1 MNQLVAFFAPTTLP
15 TTAGAGV
22 RMPGA
27 TQGDEF
33 AAILTQVQATLSGE
47 QPATPDTSQQL
58 AQLLGQ
64 LPPGLVQAVK
74 SLSTDDVA
82 AQIEAVQ
89 TAISGT
95 PQLDAVLAPL
105 LQVGQTNAPQPVAP
119 TTSPTNTSATPTT
132 IGAVLQALHA
142 QTEATPAAAL
152 APSDVADLGLRG
164 SLTPEQA
171 TSEKPAAEKPAQPG
185 QANADVAE
193 TLAAQLAP
201 PANLARPRGEN
212 QPQQQGQTDKPIA
225 TVPKRG
231 AQTQEA
237 PGPLTQQPQDATS
250 PHKQADAPATAPA
263 ANNAAQ
269 GAAASATPAQPQSP
283 TSGAPNAAPTTAA
296 VPAPVLPTVV
306 DAQHLSVTLSPA
318 PQHAVPLEAL
328 AVHIARKFQ
337 AGVSQF
343 EIRLHPAEL
352 GQLDI
357 SLSVA
362 DDGHVT
368 AVVRAERPETLDLLQ
383 RDARGLEAQ
392 LRQAGLDV
400 TSNSLN
406 FSLSNGNGGRQ
417 SPFVGWPA
425 FADAQDTQNAAR
437 PDAVSTY
444 IAVRRPDGLDIR
456 V

>member
-1 MNQLVAFFAPTTLP
+1 MNQLAAFFAPTTLP

-22 RMPGA
+22 RA
-27 TQGDEF
+27 TSAAQGDEF
-33 AAILTQVQATLSGE
+33 AAILAQVQATLSGE
-47 QPATPDTSQQL
+47 QPTAPDASQQL

-89 TAISGT
+89 TANTGT
-95 PQLDAVLAPL
+95 PQLDAVLATL
-105 LQVGQTNAPQPVAP
+105 LPVGQTNPPQPVAP
-119 TTSPTNTSATPTT
+119 TTSPTNAPATPTT

-142 QTEATPAAAL
+142 QTETTPAAAL
-152 APSDVADLGLRG
+152 APSDAADLGLRG

-171 TSEKPAAEKPAQPG
+171 TSEKPAQPG

-193 TLAAQLAP
+193 TLATQLAI

-212 QPQQQGQTDKPIA
+212 QPQQQGQTDKPVA

-237 PGPLTQQPQDATS
+237 QGALTQQPQDTPS
-250 PHKQADAPATAPA
+250 QRKQADTPAIAPT
-263 ANNAAQ
+263 ANNAQ
-269 GAAASATPAQPQSP
+269 GAAASATPAQPQSS
-283 TSGAPNAAPTTAA
+283 TSAASNAAPTAAA
-296 VPAPVLPTVV
+296 VPAPALPTLV
-306 DAQHLSVTLSPA
+306 DAQQMSVTLASA
-318 PQHAVPLEAL
+318 PHQPVPLEAL
-328 AVHIARKFQ
+328 AVHIARKFE

-383 RDARGLEAQ
+383 RDARSLETQ

-417 SPFVGWPA
+417 TPFIGWPG
-425 FADAQDTQNAAR
+425 FADAQDAQNAAK

-444 IAVRRPDGLDIR
+444 IATRRPDGLDIR